1 MEAFVINFAW
11 FTLLIVLVCVIS
23 TIVLAT
29 VLVFN
34 WAIKAWREEKDGVR
48 EM

>member
-23 TIVLAT
+23 TIVLAM
-29 VLVFN
+29 VLLFKS
-34 WAIKAWREEKDGVR
+34 AIDAWREEKDGVR